1 MFESRPSSF
10 EFAETVTKVR
20 EAAIENGWTV
30 PQTFDLQDH
39 YHHEGLPETRRT
51 TIIYYCDSRAG
62 SDITKDDSNK
72 PMFVM
77 MPTGVAVY
85 ETSSGEVRVANMN
98 FGLMRHMFSGV
109 VKKTL
114 SRSARNMA
122 KALKAAGVT

>member
-1 MFESRPSSF
+1 MGLMTRIMFESRPSSF

-62 SDITKDDSNK
+62 SVPAEIRR
-72 PMFVM
+72 
-77 MPTGVAVY
+77 GVSVLW
-85 ETSSGEVRVANMN
+85 SSMTE
-98 FGLMRHMFSGV
+98 
-109 VKKTL
+109 
-114 SRSARNMA
+114 
-122 KALKAAGVT
+122 AA